1 MLSSVFFSW
10 QMIDLVNKYGAKNWP
25 FIARHLKGRTTKQC
39 REHWQKDLDPVGKKS
54 SWSTEEDIILYK
66 AHSLLGNRWTE
77 IAKLL
82 PGR

>member
-1 MLSSVFFSW
+1 
-10 QMIDLVNKYGAKNWP
+10 MIELVNKYGTRNWA

-39 REHWQKDLDPVGKKS
+39 REHWQNDLDPVARKS
-54 SWSTEEDIILYK
+54 GWSTEEDVILYK
-66 AHSLLGNRWTE
+66 AHSILGNRWAE